1 MPDQPLDLHPIESR
15 AAEATEGSWHND
27 PEYGPNFIVSE
38 INGYQ
43 YGIGD
48 LAFGE
53 GEQADADREFVLN
66 ARQDVL
72 LLVDEVH
79 RLRAEL
85 GKYVGHEPTIAEEM
99 AYVQAENERL
109 RTELAQARKQATAE
123 TRAHGQTIDERDR
136 ALDIADKLAA
146 VIAPEHVIGEH
157 TGMNDPWQ
165 NALDHAA
172 EKTYVAP
179 GCACQTAVH
188 PGHYP
193 SRTAPAV
200 SGA

>member
-1 MPDQPLDLHPIESR
+1 VTVTQQPQPLDLHPIESR

-85 GKYVGHEPTIAEEM
+85 APYDALQLGHPDGRISTTCTAGKHPTWLRYPDDTRYYACPWCDGD
-99 AYVQAENERL
+99 RL
-109 RTELAQARKQATAE
+109 RAELAQARQKTADE
-123 TRAHGQTIDERDR
+123 IRAYCPDHGTADTCRMDCHC
-136 ALDIADKLAA
+136 AIADELTHP
-146 VIAPEHVIGEH
+146 APSS
-157 TGMNDPWQ
+157 
-165 NALDHAA
+165 A
-172 EKTYVAP
+172 
-179 GCACQTAVH
+179 
-188 PGHYP
+188 
-193 SRTAPAV
+193 
-200 SGA
+200 